1 MMPEV
6 PAVVKGSTILG
17 ALVLAMLVSAS
28 TPAFAQISLEGE
40 WTGRYQ
46 EDQMDRVPGG
56 DWGDYTGLPINE
68 AARFYADSWDISRG
82 SVPEHQCQVYNVAHI
97 FRGPLQFRVWN
108 EKDLDSQET
117 IAIHQYLGTYEQSR
131 TIWMDG
137 RPHPPEYA
145 EHTWAG
151 FSTGRWVGN
160 VLTVTTSHLK
170 TTMVN
175 RNGTATSSK
184 ATITAHFIYRENG
197 TLMTVLSFVDDPAFY
212 SEPLVRSRDG
222 FFPWNPGAQVQ
233 AAGPVGVGAGGNA
246 NGLEIIDEITTWPKG
261 YVPSYA
267 AGTKHA
273 DWAESVGLPYEVSLG
288 GAEQLYPEYIPKLR
302 KLVADYQAKVKA
314 EEAAAAAAAKAPA
327 KKPAGSASK

>member
-1 MMPEV
+1 MQRRNHMRW
-6 PAVVKGSTILG
+6 LG
-17 ALVLAMLVSAS
+17 AGVIAVSVALLAGGSRVGA
-28 TPAFAQISLEGE
+28 
-40 WTGRYQ
+40 Q
-46 EDQMDRVPGG
+46 EDVRALSGEG
-56 DWGDYTGLPINE
+56 THIGDYTGIPLNAAGLMRSNTWDSSVWSEKERQAEPHAGQYYWE
-68 AARFYADSWDISRG
+68 AGALTDVLDPATGRLVAYTC
-82 SVPEHQCQVYNVAHI
+82 CQLFGGA
-97 FRGPLQFRVWN
+97 L
-108 EKDLDSQET
+108 
-117 IAIHQYLGTYEQSR
+117 R

-137 RPHPPEYA
+137 RPHPPESA

-197 TLMTVLSFVDDPAFY
+197 TLLTVLSFVDDPAFY
-212 SEPLVRSRDG
+212 SESLVRSRDG

-233 AAGPVGVGAGGNA
+233 GGGPAGVGAGANA

-267 AGTKHA
+267 TGAKHT

-314 EEAAAAAAAKAPA
+314 EEAAAAKAPV